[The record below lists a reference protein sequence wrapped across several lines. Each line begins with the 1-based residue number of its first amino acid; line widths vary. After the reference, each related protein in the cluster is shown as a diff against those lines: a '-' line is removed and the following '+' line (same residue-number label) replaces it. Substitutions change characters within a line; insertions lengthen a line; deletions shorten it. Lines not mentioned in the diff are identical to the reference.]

1 MTRLLAFIEITRPHN
16 MLAASLGVVAGYWIA
31 GGREAAG
38 IWPGALITA
47 LVTGAGNVINDWYDH
62 DIDRTNKP
70 RRPLPSG
77 RITRRAAVR
86 YYALL
91 CALLTV
97 AAFVTLPIAVAA
109 IVVVWQAALYL
120 YAWRLKRALVAGNLL
135 VASVTSSAFLVG
147 ALLAGRPSA
156 ALVPVAIAFV
166 FVFSRELVK
175 GAEDVDGDR
184 AAGVRTVAVVMGVER
199 AVMLA
204 AALMVGLALLL
215 PLPTLTGYYGRRY
228 FYAMELLVVP
238 GLLGGAWWML
248 RRPSRRTYNRV
259 SWLLKITMFFGI
271 LALAL
276 G

>member
-1 MTRLLAFIEITRPHN
+1 MQRLLAFIEITRPHN
-16 MLAASLGVVAGYWIA
+16 MLAASLGVAAGYWIA
-31 GGREAAG
+31 GGREVG
-38 IWPGALITA
+38 VIWPAVLVTA

-62 DIDRTNKP
+62 SIDRTNKP

-77 RITRRAAVR
+77 RLGRRGAIR
-86 YYALL
+86 FYALL
-91 CALLTV
+91 SAAVTILSFFALPLEV
-97 AAFVTLPIAVAA
+97 A
-109 IVVVWQAALYL
+109 VVVVLWQIALYL
-120 YAWRLKRALVAGNLL
+120 YAARFKRAFVSGNLL
-135 VASVTSSAFLVG
+135 VAAVTSSAFVVG
-147 ALLAGRPSA
+147 AMLAGRPA
-156 ALVPVAIAFV
+156 AAVVPVAIAFV

-184 AAGVRTVAVVMGVER
+184 DAGVRTVAVVMGVER

-204 AALMVGLALLL
+204 VTLMVGLALLL
-215 PLPTLTGYYGRRY
+215 PLPTLTGVYGRRY

-248 RRPSRRTYNRV
+248 KRPSRRTYNRV

-271 LALAL
+271 LALTL